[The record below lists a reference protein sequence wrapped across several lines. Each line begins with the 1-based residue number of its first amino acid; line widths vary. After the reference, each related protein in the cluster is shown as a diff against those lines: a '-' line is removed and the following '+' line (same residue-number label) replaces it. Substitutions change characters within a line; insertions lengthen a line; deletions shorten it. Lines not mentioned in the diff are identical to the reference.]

1 MKETRF
7 QIIMKKMQIVVDT
20 VNEVVT
26 RHNEAELDLKNINL
40 RLNSLEEEVK
50 QILKRFEK

>member
-1 MKETRF
+1 
-7 QIIMKKMQIVVDT
+7 MKKMQIVVDT